1 MPNKLK
7 IFENWM
13 KQPSRSPFSL
23 GRLRTRKALWHTL
36 EIRDGS
42 NVPFPEDF
50 IKKRA
55 ALWFDP
61 DKRWDEYDNL
71 VQRAGGHTFGYKPD
85 ADQGQAY
92 HDYRKNIEPL
102 LDTFNPEF

>member
-1 MPNKLK
+1 VPNKLK

-36 EIRDGS
+36 ELRDGS

-71 VQRAGGHTFGYKPD
+71 VQRAGEKPSGTKPTMPKSKSIMII
-85 ADQGQAY
+85 A
-92 HDYRKNIEPL
+92 K
-102 LDTFNPEF
+102 T

>member
-1 MPNKLK
+1 
-7 IFENWM
+7 M

-36 EIRDGS
+36 ELRDGS

-50 IKKRA
+50 IKKPA
-55 ALWFDP
+55 SLWFDP

-71 VQRAGGHTFGYKPD
+71 DQRAGEKPS
-85 ADQGQAY
+85 G
-92 HDYRKNIEPL
+92 
-102 LDTFNPEF
+102 TNPTMPKSKSIMIIAKT